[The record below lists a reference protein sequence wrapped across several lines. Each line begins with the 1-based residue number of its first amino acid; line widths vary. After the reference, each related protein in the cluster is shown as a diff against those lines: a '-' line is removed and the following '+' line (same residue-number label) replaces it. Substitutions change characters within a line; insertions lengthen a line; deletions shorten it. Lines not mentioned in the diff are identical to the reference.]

1 MRARGRHMSMT
12 AERIMKMD
20 DIEMRVQEIIAQYGD
35 LTKESEPRAQE
46 FKKTVQAFI
55 EHGPGMP
62 EQRRQA
68 LLRHMKGRDR
78 QYRDFLM
85 SPN

>member
-1 MRARGRHMSMT
+1 
-12 AERIMKMD
+12 MD
-20 DIEMRVQEIIAQYGD
+20 DIEVRVTEIVAQYGD
-35 LTKESEPRAQE
+35 LTQGSESRANE
-46 FKKTVQAFI
+46 FKKTVQDFI

-68 LLRHMKGRDR
+68 LLRHMKGWDHK
-78 QYRDFLM
+78 YRDFLI

>member
-1 MRARGRHMSMT
+1 MSVT
-12 AERIMKMD
+12 AERTRKMD
-20 DIEMRVQEIIAQYGD
+20 DIEVRVKEIIAQYGD
-35 LTKESEPRAQE
+35 LTQGGESQTQE

-68 LLRHMKGRDR
+68 LLRHMKGWDR
-78 QYRDFLM
+78 QYRDFLI

>member
-1 MRARGRHMSMT
+1 MDGISSEDT
-12 AERIMKMD
+12 DMD
-20 DIEMRVQEIIAQYGD
+20 DIEKRVQEIIAQYGD

-46 FKKTVQAFI
+46 FKKMVQAFI
-55 EHGPGMP
+55 KDGPGMP
-62 EQRRQA
+62 SQRRQA
-68 LLRHMKGRDR
+68 LLKHMKGKDR

>member
-1 MRARGRHMSMT
+1 
-12 AERIMKMD
+12 MD
-20 DIEMRVQEIIAQYGD
+20 DIEVRVTEIVAQYGD
-35 LTKESEPRAQE
+35 LTQGSELRANE
-46 FKKTVQAFI
+46 FKKTVQDVI

-68 LLRHMKGRDR
+68 LLRHMKGWDR
-78 QYRDFLM
+78 RYRDFLI

>member
-1 MRARGRHMSMT
+1 MSMT

-20 DIEMRVQEIIAQYGD
+20 DIEKRVQEIIAQYGD
-35 LTKESEPRAQE
+35 LTRESEPRAQE
-46 FKKTVQAFI
+46 FKKTVQDFI
-55 EHGPGMP
+55 ENGPGMP